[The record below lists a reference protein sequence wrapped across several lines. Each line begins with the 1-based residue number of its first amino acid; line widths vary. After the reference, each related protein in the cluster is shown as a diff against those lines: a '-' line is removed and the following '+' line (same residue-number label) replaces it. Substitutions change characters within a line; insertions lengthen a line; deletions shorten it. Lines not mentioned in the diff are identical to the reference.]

1 MTKSPSARATGAV
14 DLPAG
19 QHTTACSFLLS
30 GKEPLAVDGVPRSI
44 QATMNSQATITSYLD
59 VSDAALLTS
68 VGRLDH
74 HAVGELFRRYG
85 TVVLVASGWTE
96 ATAAEAEQRTV
107 DVFLDVWKRPMA
119 YAPGGHSTRSH
130 LVRAA
135 LHGGSQAAVGLAA
148 ARLAKLEGWTYHDVA
163 EALFRPSQQV
173 ALLLREQLFALRGDV
188 IE

>member
-1 MTKSPSARATGAV
+1 MPGGAKSPSARVTGAV
-14 DLPAG
+14 DLLAG
-19 QHTTACSFLLS
+19 QRALPVPILLS
-30 GKEPLAVDGVPRSI
+30 GKEPSAVDGVLRSI
-44 QATMNSQATITSYLD
+44 QATMTSYLD
-59 VSDAALLTS
+59 MSDSALLTS

-74 HAVGELFRRYG
+74 DALGELFRRYG

-96 ATAAEAEQRTV
+96 VTAAEAEQRTV
-107 DVFLDVWKRPMA
+107 HVFLDVWKRPMA
-119 YAPGGHSTRSH
+119 YAHGGHSSRSQ

-173 ALLLREQLFALRGDV
+173 ALLLREQLSALRGDV